1 MTILKKILSYT
12 RTIYHYSL
20 ALLGAIIYRFP
31 AKKIKVVA
39 ITGTKGKST
48 TSELINSVLEEAGFP
63 TALANTL
70 RFKIGEDS
78 KRNLLKM
85 TMPGRFFLQKF
96 LRQAVNA
103 RTQYAIIEMTSEG
116 ARQFRHKFIDLDCL
130 VITNISPEHIES
142 HGSYEKYL
150 DAKLS
155 IARAL
160 SKSKKERRILIVNAD
175 DKEAEKFLSIPHTEK
190 LTYKLDEAKEI
201 SLAGGVANFKIGNM
215 KLKTNLTGIF
225 NVYNLLAAIA
235 FGKSQNISET
245 VIKSALEKIKTIR
258 GRVEKIEMGQN
269 FEVVVDYAH
278 TTDSLEKFYQ
288 SFEGKRKICV
298 LGNTGGGRDKWK
310 RPAMARIANQY
321 CETVILTN
329 EDPYDE
335 DPKKIIDEMAVSVGI
350 DKLKIILDRR
360 EAISI
365 ALRKAKETSLNP
377 LPKESSKSKDKNAIA
392 VLITGK
398 GTDPFIMGPN
408 NTKIPWDDAEIVR
421 EELKK
426 ILPSATL

>member
-1 MTILKKILSYT
+1 MMFKKILPKKILSQL
-12 RTIYHYSL
+12 RPIYRYSI
-20 ALLGAIIYRFP
+20 ALCGALIYRFP
-31 AKKIKVVA
+31 GRKICVVA

-48 TSELINSVLEEAGFP
+48 TSELINAVLEEAGFR

-96 LRQAVNA
+96 LKQAVNA
-103 RTQYAIIEMTSEG
+103 GMQYAVIEMTSGG
-116 ARQFRHKFIDLDCL
+116 ARQFRHKFIDLDSL
-130 VITNISPEHIES
+130 VVTNISPEHIES

-160 SKSKKERRILIVNAD
+160 SKSKKENRVLIVNGD
-175 DKEAEKFLSIPHTEK
+175 DIEAGKFLAIPNTKK
-190 LTYKLDEAKEI
+190 LTYKLDQAREV
-201 SLAGGVANFKIGNM
+201 SLAGGTANFKIGEM
-215 KLKTNLTGIF
+215 TLATNLTGLF
-225 NVYNLLAAIA
+225 SVYNLLAAIT
-235 FGKSQNISET
+235 FGKSQG
-245 VIKSALEKIKTIR
+245 IKEKTIKIALEKIKTIR
-258 GRVEKIEMGQN
+258 GRVEKIELGQN

-310 RPAMARIANQY
+310 RPAMGRIANQY
-321 CETVILTN
+321 CDTVILTN

-335 DPKKIIDEMAVSVGI
+335 DPKKIIEEMAVSVSI
-350 DKLKIILDRR
+350 EKLKIILDRR
-360 EAISI
+360 EAISAAI
-365 ALRKAKETSLNP
+365 KKAKEFGAHEP
-377 LPKESSKSKDKNAIA
+377 LATPNKKNVA

-398 GTDPFIMGPN
+398 GTDPFIMGPK

-426 ILPSATL
+426 IFPPK